1 MDLTFLI
8 IMVVVLVITG
18 LLVFLAIRANERRRK
33 RMREKLQQAG
43 YSVQDVRVEE
53 DLAPFVI
60 SRFGETGTI
69 DWRGMQIPVNGG
81 TVTIFDYLAQTI
93 QTRGGKSQITQADH
107 QTILLFDSERLD
119 LPSFSLYPEKYKR
132 KFGQMAGQQE
142 VDFEQNTAFPK
153 GYVLQA
159 ADEAKVRTLLSSAL
173 FHFINEK
180 DGLCVE
186 GAGQKLLV
194 YRPQKVVKPDQV
206 ETFLKDGITLLELLS
221 RS

>member
-8 IMVVVLVITG
+8 IMAVVLVITG
-18 LLVFLAIRANERRRK
+18 LLVVLAIRANERRRK
-33 RMREKLQQAG
+33 QLRERLLQSG
-43 YSVQDVRVEE
+43 YNVRDVRVEE
-53 DLAPFVI
+53 DLSPFVV
-60 SRFGETGTI
+60 SCLGESGVV
-69 DWRGMQIPVNGG
+69 DWRGMQVPVNGG
-81 TVTIFDYLAQTI
+81 TVTMFDYLAQTI
-93 QTRGGKSQITQADH
+93 QSRGRKSEITQAEH

-119 LPSFSLYPEKYKR
+119 LPAFSLYPEKYRR

-142 VDFEQNTAFPK
+142 VDFEQNTHFPK

-194 YRPQKVVKPDQV
+194 YRPKKVVKPDQV
-206 ETFLKDGITLLELLS
+206 ETFLKEGITLLELLS

>member
-8 IMVVVLVITG
+8 IMAVVLVITG

-81 TVTIFDYLAQTI
+81 TVTMFDYLAQTI
-93 QTRGGKSQITQADH
+93 QTRGGKSQITQVDH

>member
-1 MDLTFLI
+1 MDLGFLI
-8 IMVVVLVITG
+8 ILAIVLVITG
-18 LLVFLAIRANERRRK
+18 LLVVLAIGANERRRK
-33 RMREKLQQAG
+33 RMRERLLQSG
-43 YSVQDVRVEE
+43 YSVRDVRVEE
-53 DLAPFVI
+53 DLSPFVI

-81 TVTIFDYLAQTI
+81 TVTMFDYLAQTI

-132 KFGQMAGQQE
+132 KFAQMAGQQE
-142 VDFEQNTAFPK
+142 VDFEQNTAFPN

-159 ADEAKVRTLLSSAL
+159 ADEAKVRMLFSSAI
-173 FHFINEK
+173 FNFINQK

-194 YRPQKVVKPDQV
+194 YRPKKVVKPDQV
-206 ETFLKDGITLLELLS
+206 ETFLKDGVTLLELLS

>member
-8 IMVVVLVITG
+8 IMAVVLVITG

-33 RMREKLQQAG
+33 QLRERLLQSG
-43 YSVQDVRVEE
+43 YNVRDVRVEE
-53 DLAPFVI
+53 DLSPFVI
-60 SRFGETGTI
+60 SRLGESGVA
-69 DWRGMQIPVNGG
+69 DSRGIQAKVKGG
-81 TVTIFDYLAQTI
+81 TMTMFDYLATTLQTG
-93 QTRGGKSQITQADH
+93 QGKPQVTQADR
-107 QTILLFDSERLD
+107 QTVLFFDSNQLD
-119 LPSFSLYPEKYKR
+119 LPTFSLYPEKYKPPSSP
-132 KFGQMAGQQE
+132 MAGQQE
-142 VDFEQNTAFPK
+142 IDFEQNSAFPE

-159 ADEAKVRTLLSSAL
+159 ANEAKVRTLLSSAL

-194 YRPQKVVKPDQV
+194 YRPKKVVKPDQV

>member
-8 IMVVVLVITG
+8 IMAVVLVITG

-33 RMREKLQQAG
+33 QLRERLLQSG
-43 YSVQDVRVEE
+43 YDVRDVRVEE
-53 DLAPFVI
+53 DLSPFVI

-81 TVTIFDYLAQTI
+81 TVTMFDYLAQTI

-132 KFGQMAGQQE
+132 KFGQMEGQQE
-142 VDFEQNTAFPK
+142 VDFEQNTHFPK

-159 ADEAKVRTLLSSAL
+159 ADEAKVRPLLSSAL

-194 YRPQKVVKPDQV
+194 YRPKKVVKPDQV
-206 ETFLKDGITLLELLS
+206 ETFLKEGITLLELLS